1 VKRGYDH
8 NFVLNSKG
16 GSLQKVATLSD
27 DVSGRELEV
36 FTTEPGLQF
45 YTGNFLDGKIK
56 TSAGKAINKNTAL
69 CLETQHFPNSPN
81 QSSFPSTLLSPGQ
94 TFHSETVYKLSVAK

>member
-1 VKRGYDH
+1 
-8 NFVLNSKG
+8 

-56 TSAGKAINKNTAL
+56 TSAGKVINKNAAL

-94 TFHSETVYKLSVAK
+94 TFHSETVYKLSLAK